1 MAVGYCTTT
10 IGAFSVLFVLM
21 LCTERRERSE
31 SAKCSTLFGLRS
43 ITNLVTISTVRH
55 PSVVRG
61 NGAKTKGGRITSTGL
76 RQQNKQD

>member
-1 MAVGYCTTT
+1 MAVGYCTTI

-21 LCTERRERSE
+21 LYTERRE
-31 SAKCSTLFGLRS
+31 SAKCGTLFGLRS